1 MATTLLTIAGLIFG
15 YASIW
20 FVISL
25 IVKRND
31 VADIAWGLGYAL
43 ICGYLASSQPLTTV
57 PLVVYLLVCIWA
69 LRLSLHIFLRN
80 RGKTEDFRYR
90 QWRQEWGSSFY
101 WRSYLQVYLLQGL
114 FLWVIALP
122 VVVAGVSSAVEL
134 TLFSYLGV
142 LFWSI
147 GFFFQAVGDYQLA
160 RFVKTRPDKEVVLQT
175 GLWRYSQPPP
185 QLFRRNPDVVGN
197 FCHNASLT
205 PCALGCIG
213 ACNDHPSADFC
224 VWSTDVGKTLPGKS
238 CLCSLPKKNQCADPL
253 VSQTKYLIESTVV
266 SKMLSMFAQKKKLCN
281 NGLLLLP
288 CRSTQRNLTWQP

>member
-43 ICGYLASSQPLTTV
+43 VCGYLANTQPLTTV

-122 VVVAGVSSAVEL
+122 IVVAGVSAAVEL

-160 RFVKTRPDKEVVLQT
+160 RFVKTRPDKEAVLQT
-175 GLWRYSQPPP
+175 GLWRYSRHPNYFGEILMWWGIFVITLPLP
-185 QLFRRNPDVVGN
+185 HALWG
-197 FCHNASLT
+197 
-205 PCALGCIG
+205 ALGPVTI
-213 ACNDHPSADFC
+213 
-224 VWSTDVGKTLPGKS
+224 T
-238 CLCSLPKKNQCADPL
+238 
-253 VSQTKYLIESTVV
+253 
-266 SKMLSMFAQKKKLCN
+266 
-281 NGLLLLP
+281 LLLTFVSGVPMLEKRYLGNP
-288 CRSTQRNLTWQP
+288 AYAAYQKRTSVLIPWFPKRDN

>member
-25 IVKRND
+25 IAKRND

-43 ICGYLASSQPLTTV
+43 ICVYLANTQPLTAI

-90 QWRQEWGSSFY
+90 QWRQDWGSSFY

-114 FLWVIALP
+114 FLWIIALP
-122 VVVAGVSSAVEL
+122 IVVAGVSAAVEL

-142 LFWSI
+142 IFWSI
-147 GFFFQAVGDYQLA
+147 GFFFQAVGDYQLT
-160 RFVKTRPDKEVVLQT
+160 RFVKTRTNKEEVLQT
-175 GLWRYSQPPP
+175 GLWRYSRHPNYFGEILMWWGIFVITTPLP
-185 QLFRRNPDVVGN
+185 YGWWGVFGPLTITFLLRFVSGVPLLENRYVGN
-197 FCHNASLT
+197 T
-205 PCALGCIG
+205 EY
-213 ACNDHPSADFC
+213 
-224 VWSTDVGKTLPGKS
+224 
-238 CLCSLPKKNQCADPL
+238 
-253 VSQTKYLIESTVV
+253 TKYQKRTSVLIPWFP
-266 SKMLSMFAQKKKLCN
+266 K
-281 NGLLLLP
+281 
-288 CRSTQRNLTWQP
+288 RDI